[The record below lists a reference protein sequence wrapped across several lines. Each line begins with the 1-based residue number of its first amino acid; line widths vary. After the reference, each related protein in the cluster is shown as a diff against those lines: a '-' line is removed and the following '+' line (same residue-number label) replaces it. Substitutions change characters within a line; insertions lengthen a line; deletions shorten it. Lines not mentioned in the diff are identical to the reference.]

1 MRKTKIV
8 CTLGPANTDEKIL
21 RQMIESGM
29 DVARFNFSHGTHEG
43 HLKHFNLLDKLRQE
57 YNRPVAAL
65 LDTKGPEIRLKTFKD
80 GKVFLEE
87 GQEFTLTVQD
97 IQGDKNICSIT
108 YADLTKDVVKGNH
121 ILLDDGKID
130 LIVEHVKDDEIKC
143 KVLNEGNISDR
154 KGINV
159 PGVKLSLPYLSAQ
172 DKADIVFGINTGY
185 DFIAAS
191 FVRSAYDVVEIR
203 HFLENQNCTWMK
215 IIAKIENQDGV
226 DNIDEIISASDG
238 IMVARGD
245 MGVEID
251 FTEIPI
257 LQKDIISRCYNA
269 GKPVITAT
277 QMLESMITKPRPTRA
292 EITDVSNAIY
302 DGTSAIM
309 LSGETAVGEYPVE
322 SVKTMNAIALRTE
335 ADINYDKRLKQFSI
349 LSKLSVPGAVSH
361 AACTTAMEIKANAIV
376 TVSKSGE
383 TARLLSKY
391 RPSTDIIAC
400 VISKRVS
407 RQLALSWG
415 IIPLTMDLVNSTDE
429 LLDLSI
435 DVAKKEGYLNDGDL
449 VVITAGLPVSVS
461 GTTNMIKVHLVGDA
475 LITGVGINKNNAVTS
490 GITCVCR
497 TAEEVKA
504 KATPG
509 CILVVP
515 STNNEMLPYIKT
527 AAAVIAEDGGENS
540 HTSIVGLTLDI
551 PVIISA
557 QGATR
562 KVADNIKVSVDSS
575 RGIIRNMLE

>member
-8 CTLGPANTDEKIL
+8 CTLGPANTNEKIL
-21 RQMIESGM
+21 RQMIEAGM

-43 HLKHFNLLDKLRQE
+43 HAKHFALLDKLRGE
-57 YNRPVAAL
+57 FSKPVAAL
-65 LDTKGPEIRLKTFKD
+65 LDTKGPEIRLGEFKD
-80 GKVFLEE
+80 GKVFLNE
-87 GQEFTLTVQD
+87 GQTFTLQTKEC
-97 IQGDKNICSIT
+97 IGDETQCFIT
-108 YADLTKDVVKGNH
+108 YSELPSDVSVGKH

-130 LIVEHVKDDEIKC
+130 LEITKVNKDSIVC
-143 KVLNEGNISDR
+143 TVLNEGDISNR
-154 KGINV
+154 KGVNV

-172 DKADIVFGINTGY
+172 DKSDITFGIKTGF

-191 FVRSAYDVVEIR
+191 FVRSAYDVYEIR
-203 HFLENQNCTWMK
+203 RYLEAQNCNFMK

-226 DNIDEIISASDG
+226 NNIDEIIAAADG

-257 LQKDIISRCYNA
+257 LQKDIISRCYSA

-277 QMLESMITKPRPTRA
+277 QMLESMISKPRPTRA

-309 LSGETAVGEYPVE
+309 LSGETAMGEYPVE

-335 ADINYDKRLKQFSI
+335 SDINYDKRLKQLNI

-361 AACTTAMEIKANAIV
+361 AACTTAMEIKATAII

-400 VISKRVS
+400 VVSKRVS

-415 IIPLTMDLVNSTDE
+415 IIPLIMELASNTDE
-429 LLDLSI
+429 LIDLSI
-435 DVAKKEGYLNDGDL
+435 ETSKKAGLLKDGDVAVL
-449 VVITAGLPVSVS
+449 TAGLPISVS

-475 LITGVGINKNNAVTS
+475 LITGVGLNKNANVVS
-490 GITCVCR
+490 GLTCVCR
-497 TAEEVKA
+497 TLQEVKE

-509 CILVVP
+509 CVLVVP
-515 STNNEMLPYIKT
+515 STNNEMLPYIKE
-527 AAAVIAEDGGENS
+527 AAAIITEDAGENS
-540 HTSIVGLTLDI
+540 HTAIVCLTLDK
-551 PVIISA
+551 PVIIGA
-557 QGATR
+557 QGATLELI
-562 KVADNIKVSVDSS
+562 DGLNVSVDGK
-575 RGIIRNMLE
+575 RGIVRNMLN